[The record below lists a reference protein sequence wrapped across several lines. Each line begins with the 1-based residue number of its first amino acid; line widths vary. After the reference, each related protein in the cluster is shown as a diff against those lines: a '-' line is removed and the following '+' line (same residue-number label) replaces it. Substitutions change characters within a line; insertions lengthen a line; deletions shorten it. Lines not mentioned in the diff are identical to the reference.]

1 MPSSTSSSNLPAYV
15 YIPILGTP
23 FWVLFHPDEDYQPFT
38 TLYFGHHLSP
48 ISGHIA
54 PAIALN
60 AYPPPGLT
68 GPLHGNQQ
76 AQQVSA
82 ASSSWQLPPV
92 QSQASSS
99 WQQPAHLVEPPPP
112 PQPVVPL
119 ALQIQISEI
128 IRNIHTS
135 ISPFLS
141 YSDII
146 RLRAAGPVFHTSGIE
161 PSPFIAFTPEVI
173 NSIRLTPAGV
183 FFLNQLIH
191 NNKLTNIQIQHLNN
205 GHLNLLDQSN
215 MDRVFPVNPN
225 QPVNPIA
232 NAIPLTGNQTRG
244 LDMLHLFMLS
254 NRLGFRALE
263 TGRFIDG
270 IQREYIDR
278 AYLRALLRATN
289 NEDYAENQRPAYR
302 GHSFS
307 FEVSTIQQLFITA
320 AGLRT
325 TDFLPGIGAANLL
338 DATTLSHVL
347 PTTNYVVKELFYLYA
362 LQNPIHNSGGL
373 FGFTNLTRRGNVSWL
388 IPGSTL
394 NQISND
400 AFSNLVQYINAH
412 NTAVHFSVINLH
424 GLSYDRFNQI
434 TDQTLLQ
441 AFTRAE
447 NSVIYDSWC
456 NYLQTFGK
464 PNSWGT
470 VVHWLTFLSSNPN
483 NGPFCVPAGLLDQ
496 YFAGIAQF
504 VRNRITILQDMYN
517 SMTEEQKEMFSQ
529 YFIPGGRRTEQ
540 TTQDSVVG
548 TWADSVVANAHSLE
562 LLLIQDSLKEV
573 RADTKTNAF
582 VRLGET
588 KNGKLES
595 NQDHDWYKVDVKA
608 GISYKFLLKHTNVS
622 DRLDPWLN
630 LRDTNGKIIKSDD
643 DSAGNLNSLIQFKA
657 TQNATYYL
665 DACSWREISHG
676 QFSLTVIAV

>member
-1 MPSSTSSSNLPAYV
+1 MPSSSSSSNLPAYV

-60 AYPPPGLT
+60 AYPPPGLR

-76 AQQVSA
+76 AQQGSA

-112 PQPVVPL
+112 QPVVPL
-119 ALQIQISEI
+119 ALQRQLSEI

-135 ISPFLS
+135 VAPFLS

-173 NSIRLTPAGV
+173 NSIRLTPAGA

-191 NNKLTNIQIQHLNN
+191 NNKLTNIQIQHFNN

-244 LDMLHLFMLS
+244 LDMLHLFMLA

-263 TGRFIDG
+263 TGRFINGD
-270 IQREYIDR
+270 QREYIDR

-347 PTTNYVVKELFYLYA
+347 PTTNYVVTELFYLYA

-394 NQISND
+394 NQISNG
-400 AFSNLVQYINAH
+400 AFSDLVQYINAH

-540 TTQDSVVG
+540 TTQDSDVG
-548 TWADSVVANAHSLE
+548 TWADSVVANAHNLV
-562 LLLIQDSLKEV
+562 LFLIQDNLKEV

-582 VRLGET
+582 VSLGET

-595 NQDHDWYKVDVKA
+595 NQDHDWFKVDVKA

-676 QFSLTVIAV
+676 QFSLSVIAV